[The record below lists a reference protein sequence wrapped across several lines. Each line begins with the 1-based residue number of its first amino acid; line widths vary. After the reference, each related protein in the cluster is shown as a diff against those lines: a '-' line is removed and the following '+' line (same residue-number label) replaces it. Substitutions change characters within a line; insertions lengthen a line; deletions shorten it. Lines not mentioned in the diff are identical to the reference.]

1 MDNVQ
6 DLKLLAGSKF
16 AVQCEFPFTLVVLAC
31 NLNGYGNLCQL
42 ISRLRRDADKGG
54 YTMTLADVGPSTLD
68 DCVVIACPQRHAKPE
83 ALLALGQWL
92 LTRFIGRA

>member
-1 MDNVQ
+1 
-6 DLKLLAGSKF
+6 
-16 AVQCEFPFTLVVLAC
+16 
-31 NLNGYGNLCQL
+31 
-42 ISRLRRDADKGG
+42 
-54 YTMTLADVGPSTLD
+54 MTLADVGPSTLD